1 MKDDTERPTLKAIV
15 ALLKYAW
22 TVPKNTQLP
31 FHRLS
36 NWDPDVFYKFRDP
49 ILNRSPLVQLNC
61 EMIFAVIYL
70 NCGVSISCWI
80 KTKTWLLRHRAGRWL
95 CSVALP

>member
-22 TVPKNTQLP
+22 TVPKNTQRP

-49 ILNRSPLVQLNC
+49 ILQQVSACTIKLRNDLCRNLPQLWRQHFMLDKN
-61 EMIFAVIYL
+61 
-70 NCGVSISCWI
+70 
-80 KTKTWLLRHRAGRWL
+80 KD
-95 CSVALP
+95 VAFEA

>member
-31 FHRLS
+31 FS
-36 NWDPDVFYKFRDP
+36 
-49 ILNRSPLVQLNC
+49 
-61 EMIFAVIYL
+61 
-70 NCGVSISCWI
+70 
-80 KTKTWLLRHRAGRWL
+80 
-95 CSVALP
+95 